1 VAAAALGQGR
11 TQAGQ
16 PELVV
21 PHTKAAT
28 LVRMEPMPTFKQV
41 VAAAV
46 PAELVVLA
54 LQPQAELVEREL
66 VRQSQDSPQRTAAAV
81 EAVSGLRALV
91 QAEQAPLAAEMEAKE
106 HLA

>member
-1 VAAAALGQGR
+1 
-11 TQAGQ
+11 
-16 PELVV
+16 
-21 PHTKAAT
+21 
-28 LVRMEPMPTFKQV
+28 